1 MVGAEAAIWKAMSST
16 ERELPSPPPWVAI
29 MSGMLRRT
37 AAFKAKGLARQKI
50 MSWSWSWGEEE
61 VYIWRPASGAG
72 AEREEDSAM
81 TGQSLGAA
89 EIIKV
94 EGRAYA

>member
-1 MVGAEAAIWKAMSST
+1 
-16 ERELPSPPPWVAI
+16 
-29 MSGMLRRT
+29 
-37 AAFKAKGLARQKI
+37 